1 MKVNILNK
9 NELIETFKS
18 IENPFQALEIKN
30 NIQEAIEFLK
40 TPSTEL
46 LKMLEKE
53 GFDPSLLTSKQEE
66 KPQKQKTERKVNI
79 ETRSF
84 LIENNK
90 PVKILHGRAVSSEI
104 EKGNTVL
111 KYDDLEHDQQIEAKK
126 LI

>member
-30 NIQEAIEFLK
+30 NIQESIEFLK

-53 GFDPSLLTSKQEE
+53 GFDPSVLTSKQEE

-84 LIENNK
+84 LIENDK

-111 KYDDLEHDQQIEAKK
+111 KYDDLDHDQQIEAKK
-126 LI
+126 LV

>member
-1 MKVNILNK
+1 LK
-9 NELIETFKS
+9 EYFES
-18 IENPFQALEIKN
+18 IQNPFQALKIKE
-30 NIQEAIEFLK
+30 NIEETIKFLNV
-40 TPSTEL
+40 PSSEL
-46 LKMLEKE
+46 LEMLEKE
-53 GFDPSLLTSKQEE
+53 GFDPSLFSQPKQE

-111 KYDDLEHDQQIEAKK
+111 NYDDLDHDQQIEAKK
-126 LI
+126 LV

>member
-53 GFDPSLLTSKQEE
+53 GFDPSVLTSKQEE
-66 KPQKQKTERKVNI
+66 KPQKTKTERKVNI

-111 KYDDLEHDQQIEAKK
+111 KYDDLDHDQQIEAKK
-126 LI
+126 LV